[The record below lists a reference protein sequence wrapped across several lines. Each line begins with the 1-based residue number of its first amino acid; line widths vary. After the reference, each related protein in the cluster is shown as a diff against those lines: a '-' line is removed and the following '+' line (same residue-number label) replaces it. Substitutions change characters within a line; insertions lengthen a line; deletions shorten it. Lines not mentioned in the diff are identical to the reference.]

1 MERADWPCRKESH
14 ALPAILTAAGNAR
27 TVAAWAVLM
36 RRAILPPLLQID
48 DLRFTID
55 DWKQTQ

>member
-1 MERADWPCRKESH
+1 M
-14 ALPAILTAAGNAR
+14 AAGNAK

-48 DLRFTID
+48 DLRLTID
-55 DWKQTQ
+55 DFKQTA